1 MEIKYPS
8 GAGWIS
14 FDPTNRA
21 VGDFNLIPV
30 RVARDIGQIMPVV
43 GSFAGATTA
52 QDLSVEAEVSA
63 SGR

>member
-1 MEIKYPS
+1 MKYPS

-14 FDPTNRA
+14 FDPSNRA
-21 VGDFNLIPV
+21 VGGFNLIPV
-30 RVARDIGQIMPVV
+30 RVARDIGQVMPVV
-43 GSFAGATTA
+43 GGFAGATDSL